1 MDTVIVS
8 LGRQLRAHFGL
19 GSTLLLAFLGGGCQD
34 TSSSSPEAPAEVTD
48 TQLYELQQAPTVW
61 QTYRMRNDTL
71 MRAGNSAHPERIF
84 VRYNPVAASQLDDQ
98 GRIRPEADFA
108 DSSLIVKDVFA
119 GSARTVIA
127 YMFKMRSA
135 PNAGPEGWVWAE
147 TLDDGTPFIS
157 ASTRGAGCAPCHS
170 IGIDYTR
177 MNDAHP

>member
-1 MDTVIVS
+1 MDTGIVS
-8 LGRQLRAHFGL
+8 GGRQLRQHIAL
-19 GSTLLLAFLGGGCQD
+19 GSVLTLVFLGGGCQD
-34 TSSSSPEAPAEVTD
+34 TSSSSPDPPAEVTD
-48 TQLYELQQAPTVW
+48 AQLYQLQQAPTVW
-61 QTYRMRNDTL
+61 QTYRMKNDTL
-71 MRAGNSAHPERIF
+71 MRAGNSAHPDRIF

-108 DSSLIVKDVFA
+108 DSSLIVKDVFT
-119 GSARTVIA
+119 GSDRTVIA
-127 YMFKMRSA
+127 YMLKMRSA
-135 PNAGPEGWVWAE
+135 SNAGPGGWIWAE